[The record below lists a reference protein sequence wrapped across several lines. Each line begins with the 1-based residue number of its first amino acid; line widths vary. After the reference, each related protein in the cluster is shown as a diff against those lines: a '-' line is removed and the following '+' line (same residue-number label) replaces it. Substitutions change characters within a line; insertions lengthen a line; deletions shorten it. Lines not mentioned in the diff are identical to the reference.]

1 MKCFLRV
8 TIRTKDRAD
17 AAKLGRLFPPLVLN
31 GPPGVAMMP
40 FAAHTRE
47 LIGLWSFLVPRGL
60 IESQVRVS
68 VEEVR

>member
-1 MKCFLRV
+1 
-8 TIRTKDRAD
+8 
-17 AAKLGRLFPPLVLN
+17 VLN

-47 LIGLWSFLVPRGL
+47 LIGLWSFLVDRRLVEPF
-60 IESQVRVS
+60 VRVS